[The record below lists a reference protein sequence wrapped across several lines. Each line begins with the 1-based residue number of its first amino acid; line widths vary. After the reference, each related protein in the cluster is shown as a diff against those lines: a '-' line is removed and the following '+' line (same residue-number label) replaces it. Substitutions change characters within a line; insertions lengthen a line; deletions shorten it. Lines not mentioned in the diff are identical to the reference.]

1 MGPGFPAQGAQGQV
15 LTGVILDCLQK
26 TNMSKA
32 LPVNVY
38 IDVEKLEKTP
48 LVDHVP
54 KTS

>member
-1 MGPGFPAQGAQGQV
+1 MGPGFRAQGAQGQV
-15 LTGVILDCLQK
+15 LTGVILDCLQR

-32 LPVNVY
+32 LLVNVY
-38 IDVEKLEKTP
+38 IDVETLEKKT